1 MKLNVKAFGLAC
13 GIIWGAIVLLF
24 GLGAMMGWGED
35 IVKFISRFYVGYQAS
50 FFGAVIGLVWGF
62 VDAFVGGAIFAWL
75 YNKLAK

>member
-13 GIIWGAIVLLF
+13 GIIWGGLMLIL

-35 IVKFISRFYVGYQAS
+35 VVNFISRIYVGYQAS
-50 FFGAVIGLVWGF
+50 FLGAMIGLIWGF
-62 VDAFVGGAIFAWL
+62 VDAFVGGVIFAWL